1 MAIFGAHL
9 FKKGQKRASQIM
21 KMILRDVSV
30 SIKFDQFFYLKK
42 NIFAKWILKVPI
54 FTQKLGHV
62 WRKKNVYI
70 FLKFKKKIF
79 IFFSFQTYLSNE
91 CKIIMLG

>member
-30 SIKFDQFFYLKK
+30 SIKFDQFFDLKK

-62 WRKKNVYI
+62 WHKKN
-70 FLKFKKKIF
+70 
-79 IFFSFQTYLSNE
+79 
-91 CKIIMLG
+91 